1 MQGLSLEDLEQVSV
15 IFESRLR
22 QDDDYEMVLRFDV
35 DSTNESD
42 DLDNQP
48 PIDIRERRLQLLEK
62 QVKNRTVV
70 GSIFYLQWVY

>member
-1 MQGLSLEDLEQVSV
+1 
-15 IFESRLR
+15 
-22 QDDDYEMVLRFDV
+22 MVLRFDV
-35 DSTNESD
+35 DSTNDSD

-70 GSIFYLQWVY
+70 GSIFLLTVGILTFVFFNKIVLHFIE